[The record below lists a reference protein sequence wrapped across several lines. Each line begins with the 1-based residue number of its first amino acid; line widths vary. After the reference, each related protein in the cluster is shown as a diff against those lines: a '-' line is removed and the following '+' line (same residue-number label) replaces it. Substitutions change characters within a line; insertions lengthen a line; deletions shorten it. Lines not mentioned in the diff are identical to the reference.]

1 MNKKLLKKI
10 VQTTKS
16 LTILYIE
23 DDEDMLVVVSDML
36 ESMFKKVDIAT
47 NGEEALVK
55 FNEDTYDLII
65 TDIIMP
71 KMNGIELIEH
81 VRQKN
86 RFIPILI
93 LSAFNDTEHFL
104 KTIKLGIDGYLLKP
118 LEFNQFMK
126 TLVKVVERIELEKL
140 NLMYKNELEAK
151 VEIKT
156 AALRHKCFHEFYT
169 DLPNSIMLLEDL
181 QQQKYS
187 HIMLLDMSHFSVINK
202 EYGKTFANH
211 VIVRTARMLEKHIH
225 KKSML
230 YKVESDRF
238 IIGLQESSES
248 KIAEYCE
255 QLISFFDNKNVKVD
269 DAELHITFNIG
280 VSTIGEDP
288 SEALINSEYALEK
301 SKHMGSRHYELFD
314 ESTSYFDGAKEAIK
328 QLRDTRRLVLEEKII
343 PYFQPIKDI
352 QKDEILKYEVLARGV
367 LDGEVILPEK
377 FISAAEQLG
386 FITSITRQMIN
397 KSFEFFKDNEYSFSI
412 NITERDL
419 LDGYLGKFLSEKLK
433 VYNIDSNRV
442 TFEILEHI
450 TISQN
455 GEAITRE
462 LSRLKEMGFSLA
474 VDDFGIENSNFS
486 RLLDTNVDYL
496 KIDGMF
502 IKDLKENE
510 EHRKI
515 TRAIVNLSKTLGIK
529 TVAEYVEDEDIYNMV
544 KECGVDYAQGY
555 YLGHPSAGLIV

>member
-1 MNKKLLKKI
+1 MNKELLNRIIK
-10 VQTTKS
+10 TTKN
-16 LTILYIE
+16 LRILYVE
-23 DDEDMLVVVSDML
+23 DDEDMLIVVSDMF
-36 ESMFKKVDIAT
+36 ESIFQSVDIAT
-47 NGEEALVK
+47 NGEEGLVK
-55 FNEDTYDLII
+55 FKEYSYDLII

-71 KMNGIELIEH
+71 KMNGIEFIEH
-81 VRQKN
+81 VRQIN
-86 RFIPILI
+86 SFVPILI

-118 LEFNQFMK
+118 LELDQFMK
-126 TLVKVVERIELEKL
+126 TLVKVVEKRELEVS

-156 AALRHKCFHEFYT
+156 EALRHKCFHEFYT
-169 DLPNSIMLLEDL
+169 DLPNSIMLLENL
-181 QQQKYS
+181 HQQKYT

-202 EYGKTFANH
+202 EYGKVFANH

-238 IIGLQESSES
+238 IIALEKSNED
-248 KIAEYCE
+248 KIREYCE
-255 QLISFFDNKNVKVD
+255 QLVSFFDNKNVRVD

-280 VSTIGEDP
+280 VSHVSDDP

-301 SKHMGSRHYELFD
+301 SKQMGSRHYEIFD
-314 ESTSYFDGAKEAIK
+314 EKTSYFDGAKEGIK
-328 QLRDTRRLVLEEKII
+328 QLRHTRELILEEKIF

-352 QKDEILKYEVLARGV
+352 AKDEILKYEVLARGI
-367 LDGEVILPEK
+367 LDTDIILPEK

-386 FITSITRQMIN
+386 FITSVTRQMIN
-397 KSFEFFKDNEYSFSI
+397 KSFEFFQNNEYSFSI

-419 LDGYLGKFLSEKLK
+419 LDGYLEKFLLEKLK
-433 VYNIDSNRV
+433 TYNIEASRV

-450 TISQN
+450 TISEN
-455 GEAITRE
+455 SDAITAE
-462 LSRLKEMGFSLA
+462 LAKLKEMGFSLA

-510 EHRKI
+510 QHRQV
-515 TRAIVNLSKTLGIK
+515 TRAIVNLSRTLGIK
-529 TVAEYVEDEDIYNMV
+529 TVAEFVEDEEIYNMV

-555 YLGHPSAGLIV
+555 YLGKPNSKLLV